1 MRLKRWLRGQ
11 PKGALTALMKATD
24 LSWAT
29 VSRAARGDRV
39 SEQTAKTISEFT
51 GGVVSVEAL
60 RHVPKKRGRAA

>member
-1 MRLKRWLRGQ
+1 
-11 PKGALTALMKATD
+11 MKATD